1 MSRSLGDRTHVVVG
15 TWTWQIPVFKERT
28 GVGRVLGGWEIS
40 GIGRYQSG
48 APLTIV
54 ASTSIGNRRADLVGN
69 AYVSEDQQFDPSTPG
84 LVRWL
89 NPAGFAAAPE
99 GRAGNSE
106 RGGFTGP
113 SLTVFDLSLRKGFAV
128 GRGVNVQVQADLFNA
143 LNKSNLRYANQT
155 LVFTTSGAFAQL
167 DQAAAPRQIQLG
179 ARVSF

>member
-1 MSRSLGDRTHVVVG
+1 MNARSGVPINVTINRPDTLTLNGVTVTNVPGGNTRG
-15 TWTWQIPVFKERT
+15 TLRP
-28 GVGRVLGGWEIS
+28 
-40 GIGRYQSG
+40 
-48 APLTIV
+48 
-54 ASTSIGNRRADLVGN
+54 DLVPG
-69 AYVSEDQQFDPSTPG
+69 VDPYLKNG
-84 LVRWL
+84 VRWL

-167 DQAAAPRQIQLG
+167 DQAAAPRQIQLA
-179 ARVSF
+179 ARFIF